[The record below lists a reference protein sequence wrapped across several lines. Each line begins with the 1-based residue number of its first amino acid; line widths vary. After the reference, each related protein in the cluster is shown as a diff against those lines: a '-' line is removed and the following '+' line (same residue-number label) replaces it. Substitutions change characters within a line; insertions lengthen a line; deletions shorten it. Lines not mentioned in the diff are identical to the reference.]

1 MVGFIHVPLLPEL
14 VSAPERQPS
23 MHMTLQLAGLDLV
36 VAACRDAGEH
46 AGSAGAEGAA
56 GDAMG
61 GIYLGRTA

>member
-36 VAACRDAGEH
+36 VAACRDADEAAGER
-46 AGSAGAEGAA
+46 AEGAA
-56 GDAMG
+56 EAPLG